1 MIQNILKITKICHS
15 NFKNS
20 FLSNPKLELRK
31 ILTVEYT
38 LSLRPTVKHLRNSD
52 LRFERNEFL
61 KLE

>member
-1 MIQNILKITKICHS
+1 MIPNILKITKICHS

-20 FLSNPKLELRK
+20 FLSNRK
-31 ILTVEYT
+31 SEMRNILTVEYN
-38 LSLRPTVKHLRNSD
+38 LSRGPTVKILRNSD

>member
-1 MIQNILKITKICHS
+1 MIPNILKITKICYS

-20 FLSNPKLELRK
+20 FLSNRKSELRN

-38 LSLRPTVKHLRNSD
+38 LSHGPTVKIVRNSD

>member
-1 MIQNILKITKICHS
+1 MIPNILKITKICHS

-20 FLSNPKLELRK
+20 FILNRKSELRK

-38 LSLRPTVKHLRNSD
+38 LSLGPTVKILRNSD
-52 LRFERNEFL
+52 LGFERNEFL

>member
-1 MIQNILKITKICHS
+1 MYIRHS

-20 FLSNPKLELRK
+20 VLSNRKSGLRK

-38 LSLRPTVKHLRNSD
+38 LSRGPTVKILRNSD
-52 LRFERNEFL
+52 LRFDRNEFL

>member
-1 MIQNILKITKICHS
+1 MIPNILKITKNCYS

-20 FLSNPKLELRK
+20 FLSNRKSELRK

-38 LSLRPTVKHLRNSD
+38 LSRRPTVKILRNSD
-52 LRFERNEFL
+52 LRFERNEIL

>member
-1 MIQNILKITKICHS
+1 MLIRHS

-20 FLSNPKLELRK
+20 VLSNRKSELRK

-38 LSLRPTVKHLRNSD
+38 LSRGPTVKMLRNSD

>member
-1 MIQNILKITKICHS
+1 MIPNILKITKIHHS

-20 FLSNPKLELRK
+20 FLSNCKSELRN

-38 LSLRPTVKHLRNSD
+38 LSLGPTVKILRNSE
-52 LRFERNEFL
+52 LRFERNKFL